1 MKKTCG
7 GTMLESN
14 NREDE
19 KFSVQNLIIKNLL
32 QNLTGRENLNRK
44 VTGRY
49 FFYSKSD
56 TL

>member
-1 MKKTCG
+1 
-7 GTMLESN
+7 MLESN